1 MPLWETPDGMPP
13 GLMVSL
19 HPGDDR
25 IHHIATLRYGVSKGD
40 FTPEYVPQ
48 DIEVSVTLFGQA
60 WEQINHVLG
69 IDHPGPVGSRKR
81 PPAADIRQRAAGIEA
96 G

>member
-13 GLMVSL
+13 GLALPL

-25 IHHIATLRYGVSKGD
+25 IHHIATLRYGATRGD
-40 FTPEYVPQ
+40 FTPEYVRQ
-48 DIEVSVTLFGQA
+48 DIEVEITVGGQFL
-60 WEQINHVLG
+60 EQLYELLG
-69 IDHPGPVGSRKR
+69 IDHPGPIGSRI
-81 PPAADIRQRAAGIEA
+81 PPPPAAGIEA